1 MISLISYPVS
11 FMRFGDKKIVND
23 FFADVELEVGK
34 DARIWAHPAVFFN
47 LLIYTILKFIF
58 NIFSLSAP
66 IPAGAFAPVFVL
78 GAGFGRTY
86 GYILKKIGIYFGY
99 NLVKCK

>member
-1 MISLISYPVS
+1 MWSWSKAKVRLSS
-11 FMRFGDKKIVND
+11 IVVIYYINI
-23 FFADVELEVGK
+23 

-47 LLIYTILKFIF
+47 LLIYTLLKFIF
-58 NIFSLSAP
+58 NIFSLSCP

-86 GYILKKIGIYFGY
+86 GYILKNVGIYLGY
-99 NLVKCK
+99 NLVKCNCSIIIIINI